1 MDVTDQNKL
10 KGHLSRAALHQGMR
24 TGGRIGGI
32 AAFCALL
39 AFATMEILAALFFLI
54 DRGKLPYGGQGEDGG
69 IQVQA
74 LQVAD
79 AVFQP
84 YVGYVLRPGRI
95 GDYLDDYRWQANN
108 RGYHNLLTNED
119 GACCDYPYVP
129 EDNEVI
135 VGIFGGS
142 VGSGYAL
149 SAQIA
154 GGLDGISSFP
164 QHRGKTIRVLNFA
177 LPGYKQPQQ
186 LMVLAYYLNLGQHFD
201 YVVHIDGFNEAV
213 TTFRNWDGDVEPTF
227 PADTLW
233 GAWGRQLDQRETP
246 KGRFTALAR
255 YHSLAAQA
263 DKQSAVAQRIATFKL
278 FLEARAGWHGWR
290 ASANSKSEGA
300 AEIERAGYFPT
311 QMASP
316 LPDQSDIWQY
326 TVDVWARASA
336 DMASLSA
343 RYGAAYV
350 HILQPNQ
357 WDRATGDY
365 VPISPDHPY
374 EWVIKPVNSVYPK
387 MRSAALGP
395 VMTEVEFLDLSG
407 IFASGQSALTAREA
421 YVDDCCHYTQAGN
434 EIIFAATVD
443 ALRGMDEL
451 EGR

>member
-1 MDVTDQNKL
+1 MTEQSRFK
-10 KGHLSRAALHQGMR
+10 HLLTRPVLRRGLLA
-24 TGGRIGGI
+24 GGRLGGI
-32 AAFCALL
+32 AAFCVLL
-39 AFATMEILAALFFLI
+39 AFATIEILAALFFLI
-54 DRGKLPYGGQGEDGG
+54 DRGRLPYGGQGEDGG

-95 GDYLDDYRWQANN
+95 GDYLDDYQWQANN
-108 RGYHNLLTNED
+108 RGYHNLLTGD
-119 GACCDYPYVP
+119 GSACCDYPYVP

-135 VGIFGGS
+135 VGVFGGS

-154 GGLDGISSFP
+154 GGLDGLSSIP
-164 QHRGKTIRVLNFA
+164 RHQGKTIRVLNFA

-263 DKQSAVAQRIATFKL
+263 DRQSAAIQRVATLKL

-290 ASANSKSEGA
+290 ASANSKSDGA

-316 LPDQSDIWQY
+316 LPEQSDIWDY
-326 TVDVWARASA
+326 TVDVWARASS
-336 DMASLSA
+336 DMALLSA
-343 RYGAAYV
+343 RHGATYI

-365 VPISPDHPY
+365 APISPEHPY
-374 EWVIKPVNSVYPK
+374 EWVIEPVNSVYPK
-387 MRSAALGP
+387 MRDAASRP
-395 VMTEVEFLDLSG
+395 VMADVAFLDLSG
-407 IFASGQSALTAREA
+407 IFAPATSPLTAREA

-434 EIIFAATVD
+434 ELIFAATVD
-443 ALRGMDEL
+443 ALRDLDAAEA
-451 EGR
+451 R